1 LNNAEACT
9 CVAVQ
14 AKNKRKHRAA
24 GVVIRIKAETSA
36 DFIMMQRAAM
46 RQSQLMRLTG
56 LTVLCCAGGDMAQ
69 SA

>member
-1 LNNAEACT
+1 M
-9 CVAVQ
+9 
-14 AKNKRKHRAA
+14 
-24 GVVIRIKAETSA
+24 SA

-56 LTVLCCAGGDMAQ
+56 LTLLHCAGGDMAQ